1 MALQQVR
8 MPGSGSVQSQYST
21 RTSSRRYRLRQV
33 LNVELR
39 LLQRRVNAGTTEEFT
54 LILTHRAKEVL
65 FSEGIDY
72 RYGARHLKRAIERLL
87 VYPLSSPTAPKQLR
101 LGDVVVI
108 DVDRQTPK
116 LAFFRDRSEVS
127 LAAAALESARRA
139 GAEISRMAA

>member
-1 MALQQVR
+1 M
-8 MPGSGSVQSQYST
+8 
-21 RTSSRRYRLRQV
+21 
-33 LNVELR
+33 ELR

-108 DVDRQTPK
+108 DVDRPRSLLFSGIVLRSAWPPLLWNPQGGLERR
-116 LAFFRDRSEVS
+116 LAVWRPDVI
-127 LAAAALESARRA
+127 RR
-139 GAEISRMAA
+139 GIFAELTRYRRMRAIQQRK

>member
-1 MALQQVR
+1 M
-8 MPGSGSVQSQYST
+8 
-21 RTSSRRYRLRQV
+21 
-33 LNVELR
+33 ELR

-108 DVDRQTPK
+108 DVRQTQKP
-116 LAFFRDRSEVS
+116 AFFRDRSEVS
-127 LAAAALESARRA
+127 LAAAMESARRA
-139 GAEISRMAA
+139 RAEISRIAD